1 MDKLEIAHTQ
11 EVSMTAAIS
20 PGVYMQRNRKAI
32 LCLCHD
38 STMLEL
44 RRMLLEH
51 FGYKVWPTSSVED
64 ATVLAGNICPDMLL
78 MDNSYPGANVEQ
90 VAAQVKQVC
99 PAVIAVVLSPY
110 FAVHDSS
117 QTAVDRFVPRDEEPD
132 VLVARIEELFDQRS
146 RDDETSH
153 PVN

>member
-1 MDKLEIAHTQ
+1 
-11 EVSMTAAIS
+11 
-20 PGVYMQRNRKAI
+20 MQPRRKAI

-38 STMLEL
+38 ATMLHL

-64 ATVLAGNICPDMLL
+64 ATVLAESICPDMLL
-78 MDNSYPGANVEQ
+78 MDNNYPGVSLER
-90 VAAQVKQVC
+90 VAERVKEVC
-99 PAVIAVVLSPY
+99 PEVIAVVLSPY

-132 VLVARIEELFDQRS
+132 ALIERIEELFAERGRKS
-146 RDDETSH
+146 ELSP

>member
-1 MDKLEIAHTQ
+1 
-11 EVSMTAAIS
+11 
-20 PGVYMQRNRKAI
+20 MQPRRKAI

-38 STMLEL
+38 ATMLLL

-64 ATVLAGNICPDMLL
+64 ATALAESICPDMLL
-78 MDNSYPGANVEQ
+78 MDNNYPGVSLEQ
-90 VAAQVKQVC
+90 VAQQVKEVC
-99 PAVIAVVLSPY
+99 PEVIAVVLSPY

-132 VLVARIEELFDQRS
+132 ALIERIEELFAERGRKS
-146 RDDETSH
+146 ELSP